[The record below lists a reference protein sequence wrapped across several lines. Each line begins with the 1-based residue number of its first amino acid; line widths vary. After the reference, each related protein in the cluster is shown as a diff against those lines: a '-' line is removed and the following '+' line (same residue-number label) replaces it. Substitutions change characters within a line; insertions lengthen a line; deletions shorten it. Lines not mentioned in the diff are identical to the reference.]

1 MKKSLLILF
10 LAGCILP
17 AFGQDYPQLLELL
30 VDEKYEKLLRD
41 AERATVNEETRSDP
55 MPYLYMS
62 MAYRAIDLADDDPE
76 LQEKYPKAFK
86 EAVKFAVKH
95 RKKDKQN
102 LYYEEYVDFFDEL
115 RLESSSEA
123 FGYIGSEKYTK
134 AKGVF
139 KNLTK
144 MDDGDAGAWMMKAS
158 MEYLSKSTREASL
171 SFAKAKELIEGGS
184 CDRLTT
190 TQMNLLRDGLIYTAE
205 MLDGEGNNS
214 EASEWLNLGLSY
226 FTDNEEYMVTY
237 EMIVG

>member
-1 MKKSLLILF
+1 MKKSLLLLF
-10 LAGCILP
+10 LAGALLP

-30 VDEKYEKLLRD
+30 VDEKYEKLLLK
-41 AERATVNEETRSDP
+41 AERATLDDETRSDP

-95 RKKDKQN
+95 RKKDKQD
-102 LYYEEYVDFFDEL
+102 LYYEEYIDFFDEL

-123 FGYIGSEKYTK
+123 FGHIGSEKYTK

-144 MDDGDAGAWMMKAS
+144 MDEGDAGAWIMKGC
-158 MEYLSKSTREASL
+158 MEYLSKSTREAQL
-171 SFAKAKELIEGGS
+171 SFETATDLLQNGG
-184 CDRLTT
+184 CDRLTS
-190 TQMNLLRDGLIYTAE
+190 TQMNLLRDGLIYCAE

-214 EASEWLNLGLSY
+214 EARKWLNMGKTY
-226 FTDNEEYMVTY
+226 FENNEEFMVTY